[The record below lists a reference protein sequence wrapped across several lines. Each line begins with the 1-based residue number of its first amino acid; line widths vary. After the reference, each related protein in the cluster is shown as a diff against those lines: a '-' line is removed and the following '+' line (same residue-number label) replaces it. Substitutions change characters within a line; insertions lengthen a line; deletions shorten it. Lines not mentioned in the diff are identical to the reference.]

1 MWRRLR
7 IIVLLLILLFVALNT
22 YFDRVYSTDWNIPL
36 RIAAYPINADGR
48 LATEQYIRRLSS
60 DALQGI
66 EIIRLAV
73 RADHLRHDHRLR
85 RVYNLRDR
93 VAHPIPAHHERT

>member
-7 IIVLLLILLFVALNT
+7 IAILLVILLFVALNT

-48 LATEQYIRRLSS
+48 EYGCRTLYTPILDEVVMLVAFGVANP
-60 DALQGI
+60 ALFASYG
-66 EIIRLAV
+66 
-73 RADHLRHDHRLR
+73 
-85 RVYNLRDR
+85 N
-93 VAHPIPAHHERT
+93 